1 MIERERTMAS
11 MDFTTRSRG
20 PDDGP
25 GKLDIDML
33 VKLTTRLQEASHT
46 YESLRGDMDKIKE
59 VHIII
64 PIMLLIILFLDY
76 HSIKQGLHQG
86 FRFRPDGDAGCNIWL
101 FNMSMYCP

>member
-11 MDFTTRSRG
+11 MDFNTRSRG
-20 PDDGP
+20 PEDGP

-59 VHIII
+59 VHI
-64 PIMLLIILFLDY
+64 FL
-76 HSIKQGLHQG
+76 
-86 FRFRPDGDAGCNIWL
+86 
-101 FNMSMYCP
+101 

>member
-1 MIERERTMAS
+1 MAS

-59 VHIII
+59 VHI
-64 PIMLLIILFLDY
+64 FL
-76 HSIKQGLHQG
+76 
-86 FRFRPDGDAGCNIWL
+86 
-101 FNMSMYCP
+101 